1 MLFLTFLLLYSII
14 IENERTTNLRIISTL
29 RGREEDHERAG
40 HESAERDDL
49 HHQQGMTL
57 NLSGSILPT
66 KFESGSG
73 YGTCCI

>member
-14 IENERTTNLRIISTL
+14 IENERTTNLRIISPL

-49 HHQQGMTL
+49 HHKQGPSYFVYLFNDSFTL
-57 NLSGSILPT
+57 IIFQL
-66 KFESGSG
+66 
-73 YGTCCI
+73 